1 MSMIFKLF
9 RKSVPDDAV
18 YSTYSS
24 IVAQSRQP
32 RFYADWGV
40 PDTVT
45 GRFDMISLHVV
56 LMLRRLRSDTAAR
69 DLGQAL
75 VDFFFRDMDR
85 SLRELGA
92 GDLTIPKKVRNMS
105 KLFYGL
111 ATALE
116 PCLASGDTEG
126 IAAVLRKNVYGG
138 TDAPGAPEL
147 ARYLVATAA
156 EQAAKPISAF
166 VVAPAGGVA

>member
-1 MSMIFKLF
+1 MIFKLF
-9 RKSVPDDAV
+9 RKSAPDDAV
-18 YSTYSS
+18 YSIYTS
-24 IVAQSRQP
+24 IVAQSRQL

-56 LMLRRLRSDTAAR
+56 LMLRRLRTDSAQR
-69 DLGQAL
+69 DVGQAL

-92 GDLTIPKKVRNMS
+92 GDLSIPKKVRNMS

-116 PCLASGDTEG
+116 PGLTAGDADA
-126 IAAVLRKNVYGG
+126 IAMVLRKNLYAG
-138 TDAPGAPEL
+138 TDAPGTMEL
-147 ARYLVATAA
+147 AGYLVATA
-156 EQAAKPISAF
+156 EDYEAKPLAALIPTATAGA
-166 VVAPAGGVA
+166 VA